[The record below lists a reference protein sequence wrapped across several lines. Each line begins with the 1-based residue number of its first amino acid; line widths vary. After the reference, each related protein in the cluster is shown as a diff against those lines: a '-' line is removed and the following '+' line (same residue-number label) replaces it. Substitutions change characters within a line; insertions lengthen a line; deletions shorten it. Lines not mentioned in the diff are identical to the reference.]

1 MARST
6 IQDVAKL
13 AGVSE
18 ATVSRALR
26 GLTNVAPATRERVE
40 AAAAELR
47 FTLSK
52 SASSL
57 ASGKTHRILLLVS
70 GGLNNWFNSSVLQGA
85 IEILSPEGYDIVP
98 SFVTNRAE
106 LSRLIETLPSNRD
119 VDAIIVT
126 SFTLDAAFR
135 AALASLDM
143 PLVGINNPDIEGLD
157 ASVRIDDLEGMRQAV
172 QLLHSLGH
180 ERLAYIGNLIPP
192 DLDYSTDLRGE
203 GFHKTALEL
212 GYDEGNLYIS
222 PPDEA
227 NQFRQTPEVAQRNVA
242 ALLAAPQRP
251 TGVCV
256 QTDEMAVHILNE
268 LRRQHIQV
276 PEQMSLIGF
285 DDNQLAQIQDM
296 TTIHQDPVMLGREA
310 SRLVLDL
317 LQGKPV
323 AEPHI
328 IVPTTPVLRG
338 TTGVPQDID

>member
-6 IQDVAKL
+6 IQDVARL

-26 GLTNVAPATRERVE
+26 GLSNVAPATRERVE

-52 SASSL
+52 HASAL
-57 ASGKTHRILLLVS
+57 ASGRTNRIMLLVS
-70 GGLNNWFNSSVLQGA
+70 GGLNNWFNSSVMQGA
-85 IEILSPEGYDIVP
+85 YETLSPAGYDITP
-98 SFVTNRAE
+98 SFVTNRDE
-106 LSRLIETLPSNRD
+106 LSQIIEALPSNRN
-119 VDAIIVT
+119 VDAIIIA

-135 AALASLDM
+135 EALAAMDL
-143 PLVGINNPDIEGLD
+143 PLVGINNPDVEGLD

-203 GFHKTALEL
+203 GFHKNALDL

-222 PPDEA
+222 LPEEA
-227 NQFRQTPEVAQRNVA
+227 NQFRPTPEIARRNVA
-242 ALLAAPQRP
+242 ELLAAPQRP
-251 TGVCV
+251 TGICV
-256 QTDEMAVHILNE
+256 QTDEMAAHILNE
-268 LRRQHIQV
+268 LRRQHVRV

-285 DDNQLAQIQDM
+285 DDNPFAQIQDM
-296 TTIHQDPVMLGREA
+296 TTIHQDPVQLGREA
-310 SRLVLDL
+310 SLRVLDL
-317 LQGKPV
+317 LQGKRPEV
-323 AEPHI
+323 PHLM
-328 IVPTTPVLRG
+328 VHTTPVLRG
-338 TTGVPQDID
+338 TTGVPTDIG

>member
-98 SFVTNRAE
+98 SFVTNSAE

-143 PLVGINNPDIEGLD
+143 PLVGINNPDIDGLN

-192 DLDYSTDLRGE
+192 TWTTAPICAAKDSTKPRWNSDTTRG
-203 GFHKTALEL
+203 T
-212 GYDEGNLYIS
+212 S
-222 PPDEA
+222 TS
-227 NQFRQTPEVAQRNVA
+227 RRRR
-242 ALLAAPQRP
+242 RP
-251 TGVCV
+251 TSSGRRPRSPNA
-256 QTDEMAVHILNE
+256 M
-268 LRRQHIQV
+268 LRRCSQHRNDPPAYACRPTRWRSTSSTSWAGSISRC
-276 PEQMSLIGF
+276 PNRCRSSAL
-285 DDNQLAQIQDM
+285 
-296 TTIHQDPVMLGREA
+296 TTTRSPK
-310 SRLVLDL
+310 SR
-317 LQGKPV
+317 
-323 AEPHI
+323 
-328 IVPTTPVLRG
+328 T
-338 TTGVPQDID
+338 

>member
-26 GLTNVAPATRERVE
+26 GLSNVAPATRERVE

-85 IEILSPEGYDIVP
+85 FETLSPEGYV
-98 SFVTNRAE
+98 
-106 LSRLIETLPSNRD
+106 
-119 VDAIIVT
+119 IVT

-227 NQFRQTPEVAQRNVA
+227 NQFRPTPEIARRNVA

-256 QTDEMAVHILNE
+256 QTDEMAAHILNE
-268 LRRQHIQV
+268 LRRQHVRV

-285 DDNQLAQIQDM
+285 DDNQLARIQDM

-317 LQGKPV
+317 LQGRPV
-323 AEPHI
+323 DEPHI

-338 TTGVPQDID
+338 TTGVPTDRG

>member
-6 IQDVAKL
+6 IQDVARL

-26 GLTNVAPATRERVE
+26 GLSNVAPATRERVE

-85 IEILSPEGYDIVP
+85 FETLSPEGYDIVP

-126 SFTLDAAFR
+126 SFTLDAAFH

-222 PPDEA
+222 PPEEA
-227 NQFRQTPEVAQRNVA
+227 NQFRPTPEIARRNVA

-256 QTDEMAVHILNE
+256 QTDEMAAHVLNE
-268 LRRQHIQV
+268 LRRQHIHV

-285 DDNQLAQIQDM
+285 DDNPFAQIQDM

-310 SRLVLDL
+310 SRLILDL
-317 LQGKPV
+317 LRDTAV
-323 AEPHI
+323 DEPHVV
-328 IVPTTPVLRG
+328 VPTTPVLRS

>member
-1 MARST
+1 
-6 IQDVAKL
+6 
-13 AGVSE
+13 
-18 ATVSRALR
+18 
-26 GLTNVAPATRERVE
+26 
-40 AAAAELR
+40 
-47 FTLSK
+47 
-52 SASSL
+52 
-57 ASGKTHRILLLVS
+57 
-70 GGLNNWFNSSVLQGA
+70 
-85 IEILSPEGYDIVP
+85 
-98 SFVTNRAE
+98 
-106 LSRLIETLPSNRD
+106 
-119 VDAIIVT
+119 
-126 SFTLDAAFR
+126 
-135 AALASLDM
+135 M
-143 PLVGINNPDIEGLD
+143 PLVGINNPDIDGLN

-227 NQFRQTPEVAQRNVA
+227 NQFRPTTEIARRNVA

-256 QTDEMAVHILNE
+256 QTDEMAAHILNE
-268 LRRQHIQV
+268 LRRQHVRV

-338 TTGVPQDID
+338 TTGVPTDRG